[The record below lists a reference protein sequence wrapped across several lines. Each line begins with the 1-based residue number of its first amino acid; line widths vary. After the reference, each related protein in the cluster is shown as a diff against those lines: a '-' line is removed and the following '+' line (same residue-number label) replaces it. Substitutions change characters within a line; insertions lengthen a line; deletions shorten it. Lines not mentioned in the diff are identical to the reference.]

1 MRQALWAMAALLT
14 LAGCGSMADTPPR
27 AEPLTMADAA
37 AGQRLAETH
46 CAVCHSIGSGGA
58 STHPNAPAFRTLSR
72 RYSIS
77 ALEESFAE
85 GVLVG
90 HPDMPQFRLE
100 PDEVEAL
107 IAYIY
112 TVQEQRTQ

>member
-1 MRQALWAMAALLT
+1 MKQGLLALGAVLV
-14 LAGCGSMADTPPR
+14 LAGCSSAPAPPP
-27 AEPLTMADAA
+27 AEPLTMGDAA

-46 CAVCHSIGSGGA
+46 CATCHAIGSGGT
-58 STHPNAPAFRTLSR
+58 SPHENAPAFRTLSR

-90 HPDMPQFRLE
+90 HPDMPQFQLG
-100 PDEVEAL
+100 PNEVDAL

-112 TVQEQRTQ
+112 TVQEERTE